1 MQSSALNSNGY
12 DKLGFFELAILY
24 LCLGVG
30 SLFAT
35 PLMQRLGGPRLC
47 MVIGS
52 ACDTI
57 WILTSIIPA
66 LKEMYEN
73 SNENDGY
80 EKKNEPSFLYSDVI
94 IYTTTA
100 VTSVLGGLGEA
111 V

>member
-1 MQSSALNSNGY
+1 
-12 DKLGFFELAILY
+12 
-24 LCLGVG
+24 
-30 SLFAT
+30 
-35 PLMQRLGGPRLC
+35 
-47 MVIGS
+47 
-52 ACDTI
+52 
-57 WILTSIIPA
+57 
-66 LKEMYEN
+66 MYEN